1 MSFWSVIEAFVFST
15 GQLTPPILVVT
26 NVTATMATITHTHPP
41 TLIPDYHLLTL
52 SMGMVGGCNHG
63 NTNNLTFFLDPNEA
77 SFTISNLEEVDTPLH
92 THTHTHTL
100 SLSLSIKGYYI
111 CGDCSKS
118 EWNVWRQFCQSAT
131 VIYHI

>member
-1 MSFWSVIEAFVFST
+1 MFFST

-77 SFTISNLEEVDTPLH
+77 SFTISNLEEVDTPPL

-100 SLSLSIKGYYI
+100 SLSLY
-111 CGDCSKS
+111 
-118 EWNVWRQFCQSAT
+118 
-131 VIYHI
+131 